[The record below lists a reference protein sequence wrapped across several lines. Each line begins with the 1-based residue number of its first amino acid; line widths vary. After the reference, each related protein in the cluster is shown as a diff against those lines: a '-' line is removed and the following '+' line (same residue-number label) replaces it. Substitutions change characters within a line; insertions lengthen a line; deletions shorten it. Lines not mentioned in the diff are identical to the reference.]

1 MSSPFCGAALFGRS
15 QVLTAL
21 GSGHFSA
28 WESLV
33 FTLFC
38 EASLQSVIRALK
50 SLLNRVLI
58 CARNVEK
65 VRMTT
70 ALAASVQMRCGEV
83 DRRFARSKRALRM
96 ALIELATERGMDG
109 FTVND
114 LCERADLNRGT
125 FYNHFKGKDDLT
137 LTLQQEFMD
146 EIGRFRDR
154 MQELTLVDLAKI
166 KVTRRPLPVLVE
178 LFDYLREQ
186 SDLLGAMLG
195 PTGDAKFCQQLRDG
209 LCADL
214 IRGLLHERYRRDPT
228 PFVEYYIAFYSA
240 AYLSVITRWLQT
252 GMRESSEDMARI
264 AMRLLLIK
272 PGESLTV

>member
-1 MSSPFCGAALFGRS
+1 
-15 QVLTAL
+15 
-21 GSGHFSA
+21 
-28 WESLV
+28 
-33 FTLFC
+33 
-38 EASLQSVIRALK
+38 
-50 SLLNRVLI
+50 
-58 CARNVEK
+58 
-65 VRMTT
+65 
-70 ALAASVQMRCGEV
+70 
-83 DRRFARSKRALRM
+83 
-96 ALIELATERGMDG
+96 MDG

-125 FYNHFKGKDDLT
+125 FYNHFKGKDDLA
-137 LTLQQEFMD
+137 LSLQTEFMD

-154 MQELTLVDLAKI
+154 MQELTLMDLAKTT
-166 KVTRRPLPVLVE
+166 VTKRPLPVLVE

-195 PTGDAKFCQQLRDG
+195 PAGDAKFSQQLRDG

-214 IRGLLHERYRRDPT
+214 IWGLLHEH
-228 PFVEYYIAFYSA
+228 YIAFYSA
-240 AYLSVITRWLQT
+240 AYLGVITRWLKT